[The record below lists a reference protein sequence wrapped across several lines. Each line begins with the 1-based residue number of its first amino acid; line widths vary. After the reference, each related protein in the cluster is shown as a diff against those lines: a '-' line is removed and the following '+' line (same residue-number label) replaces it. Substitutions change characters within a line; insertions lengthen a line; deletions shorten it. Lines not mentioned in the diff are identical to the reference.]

1 MSTPDSLSSTGK
13 TSPSA
18 QHIGTTMAGSEPAW
32 PQRPTASPGA
42 PNIVVVLVDDVGF
55 ADLGCQGSEIA
66 TPNLDR
72 LAAEGVQFTN
82 FHSAPMCSPTRA
94 ALLTGLNPHRAGVG
108 HVAQDDPGFPGYRA
122 ELADDAVTMAETLRD
137 QGWATFCVGKWHLCR
152 DADTSAA
159 GPMHSW
165 PIQRGFER
173 FYGILDAF
181 TNLHHPHQL
190 VSDNS
195 HLNIDT
201 YPDGYHLTDDLT
213 DTAIAMIRQRRA
225 VRPDQPFLMYLAHPA
240 AHAPLHARAADIERY
255 AGVYDCGWDDIR
267 ARRHARQIELGIV
280 APGTPL
286 PPRNDEPGDDV
297 PAWDDLDDD
306 SRRLFAAYMATY
318 AAMVD
323 HLDQSMGVLRNA
335 LTDMGIWDDTI
346 VVFVSDNGASRE
358 GEATGTTNYYNHL
371 AAQVGANTADLAD
384 DLARIDLIGGPR
396 TMAHYPRGWAMA
408 SNTPFRLYKRN
419 THAGGHQVPCI
430 MHVGSNVADRAN
442 VHTTAGLRHQY
453 GHVVDVWPT
462 LADLAGV
469 DLANRRRDPASAGS
483 DAAASGSDD
492 HDHGLA
498 HDHEHEHDLDGVSLV
513 PVLANAAHPEVRT
526 EQLYELAGHRGLYH
540 QGWEVVSRHMGPAGF
555 DDSEWELYDLQ
566 TDPTET
572 RNLAAGEPDRVAD
585 LSKRWDQLARAGQ
598 VYPLDEGSSWRW
610 IARRADDRVHDQP
623 LTLWPGTPSLDHWRS
638 SRLLWHRTCD
648 VTITLRHQPGD
659 AGVVVAHGDQGG
671 GYVVWVDDG
680 RVWAAFNDG
689 NGHLTELDGGVLADG
704 PVTVGLRIEAPGGWR
719 TNLVLS
725 VDGDQRTRVDDL
737 PMLFPLAPFEGISIG
752 RDPRSPVHWDLHLR
766 HGSFAFTGDLHTVHY
781 QPGAPAPDHPENFLE
796 ITRQIGS
803 AYE

>member
-1 MSTPDSLSSTGK
+1 
-13 TSPSA
+13 
-18 QHIGTTMAGSEPAW
+18 MAGSEPVW
-32 PQRPTASPGA
+32 PQRPSAPPGA

-55 ADLGCQGSEIA
+55 ADLGCQGSEIP

-72 LAAEGVQFTN
+72 LATEGVQFTN

-122 ELADDAVTMAETLRD
+122 ELADDCVTMAETLRAS
-137 QGWATFCVGKWHLCR
+137 GWATFCVGKWHLCR

-165 PIQRGFER
+165 PVQRGFER

-195 HLNIDT
+195 HLDVDT

-213 DTAIAMIRQRRA
+213 DMAIAMIAQRQA

-240 AHAPLHARAADIERY
+240 AHAPLHARADDIALF
-255 AGVYDCGWDDIR
+255 AGVYDCGWDEIR

-286 PPRNDEPGDDV
+286 PPRNDEPGDEV
-297 PAWDDLDDD
+297 PAWDDLDADTQ
-306 SRRLFAAYMATY
+306 RLFAAYMATY
-318 AAMVD
+318 AGMVH
-323 HLDQSMGVLRNA
+323 HLDRSMGQLRAA

-346 VVFVSDNGASRE
+346 VVFMSDNGASRE

-371 AAQVGANTADLAD
+371 AAQVGAGTADVAD
-384 DLARIDLIGGPR
+384 DVARIDLIGGPR

-430 MHVGSNVADRAN
+430 MHVGANVAAN
-442 VHTTAGLRHQY
+442 ADVSTVAGLRHQY
-453 GHVVDVWPT
+453 AHVVDVWPT

-469 DLANRRRDPASAGS
+469 DLTRGTGGHAGASASAPDGI
-483 DAAASGSDD
+483 AAG
-492 HDHGLA
+492 
-498 HDHEHEHDLDGVSLV
+498 LDGVSLV
-513 PVLANAAHPEVRT
+513 PVLGDPGHDEVRT
-526 EQLYELAGHRGLYH
+526 EQLYELAGHRGLYR

-555 DDSEWELYDLQ
+555 DDTEWELYDLAN
-566 TDPTET
+566 DPTET
-572 RNLAAGEPDRVAD
+572 NNLADDDAERVGQ
-585 LSKRWDQLARAGQ
+585 LSARWDELARAGQ

-610 IARRADDRVHDQP
+610 IARRDDDRVHDQP
-623 LTLWPGTPSLDHWRS
+623 LTMWPGTPSLDHWRS

-648 VTITLRHQPGD
+648 VTIRLHHRTGD
-659 AGVVVAHGDQGG
+659 AGVLVAHGDQGG

-680 RVWAAFNDG
+680 RVHAAFNDG
-689 NGHLTELDGGVLADG
+689 NGHLTELDGGGLPDG
-704 PVTVGLRIEAPGGWR
+704 PVTIGLRIEAPGGWR
-719 TNLVLS
+719 TNLALS
-725 VDGDQRTRVDDL
+725 VAGDERARVDDL
-737 PMLFPLAPFEGISIG
+737 PMLFPLAPFEGISVG
-752 RDPRSPVHWDLHLR
+752 RDPRSPVHWDLHQR
-766 HGSFAFTGDLHTVHY
+766 HGSFPFSGELHRVDY

>member
-1 MSTPDSLSSTGK
+1 
-13 TSPSA
+13 
-18 QHIGTTMAGSEPAW
+18 MAGSEPSW
-32 PQRPTASPGA
+32 PERPTAPLGA

-72 LAAEGVQFTN
+72 LAAEGMQFTN

-94 ALLTGLNPHRAGVG
+94 SLLTGLNPHRAGVG

-122 ELADDAVTMAETLRD
+122 ELADDVVTMAETLRD
-137 QGWATFCVGKWHLCR
+137 EGWATFCLGKWHLCR

-165 PIQRGFER
+165 PVQRGFER

-195 HLNIDT
+195 HLDIDT
-201 YPDGYHLTDDLT
+201 YPEGYNLTDDLT
-213 DTAIAMIRQRRA
+213 DTAIAMIRQRHA

-240 AHAPLHARAADIERY
+240 AHAPLHARASDIERY
-255 AGVYDCGWDDIR
+255 AGVYDCGWDEIR
-267 ARRHARQIELGIV
+267 SRRHARQIELGIV
-280 APGTPL
+280 APGTAL
-286 PPRNDEPGDDV
+286 PPRNDEPGDEV

-306 SRRLFAAYMATY
+306 RRRLFAAYMATY
-318 AAMVD
+318 AAAVD
-323 HLDQSMGVLRNA
+323 HLDQSIGALRHA
-335 LTDMGIWDDTI
+335 LTEMGTWDNTI
-346 VVFVSDNGASRE
+346 VVFMSDNGASRE
-358 GEATGTTNYYNHL
+358 GESNGTTNYYNHL
-371 AAQVGANTADLAD
+371 AVQVGADTTDVAD

-430 MHVGSNVADRAN
+430 MHVGSQVNASI
-442 VHTTAGLRHQY
+442 TPGLRHQY

-462 LADLAGV
+462 LAALAGIDLAGSGPTGDGTGGERPAV
-469 DLANRRRDPASAGS
+469 DTPAVDTQAADAPAG
-483 DAAASGSDD
+483 
-492 HDHGLA
+492 
-498 HDHEHEHDLDGVSLV
+498 LDGVSLV
-513 PVLANAAHPEVRT
+513 PVLADPNHGEVRR
-526 EQLYELAGHRGLYH
+526 EQLYELAGHRGLYRD
-540 QGWEVVSRHMGPAGF
+540 GWEVVSRHVGPAGF
-555 DDSEWELYDLQ
+555 DDGEWELYDLGD
-566 TDPTET
+566 DPTET
-572 RNLAAGEPDRVAD
+572 RDLSDDNPGRVAE
-585 LSKRWDQLARAGQ
+585 LSRRWDELARAGQ

-610 IARRADDRVHDQP
+610 IARRDADRVHEQP
-623 LTLWPGTPSLDHWRS
+623 LTLWPRTPSLDHWRS

-648 VTITLRHQPGD
+648 ITIDITHATDD
-659 AGVVVAHGDQGG
+659 AGVLVAHGDQGG
-671 GYVVWVDDG
+671 GYVVWVEHG
-680 RVWAAFNDG
+680 RVHTAFNDG
-689 NGHLTELDGGVLADG
+689 NGHLTELDGGELPIG
-704 PVTVGLRIEAPGGWR
+704 PVTIELRIEAPGGWR

-725 VDGDQRTRVDDL
+725 VAGTERARADDL

-752 RDPRSPVHWDLHLR
+752 RDPRSPVHWDLHQR
-766 HGSFAFTGDLHTVHY
+766 HGSFAFTGIIHQVHY

>member
-1 MSTPDSLSSTGK
+1 
-13 TSPSA
+13 
-18 QHIGTTMAGSEPAW
+18 MAGSEPSW
-32 PQRPTASPGA
+32 PERPTAPRGA

-66 TPNLDR
+66 TPHLDR

-122 ELADDAVTMAETLRD
+122 ELADDVVTMAETLRD
-137 QGWATFCVGKWHLCR
+137 EGWATFCVGKWHLCR

-165 PIQRGFER
+165 PVQRGFER

-195 HLNIDT
+195 HLDIDT
-201 YPDGYHLTDDLT
+201 YPDSYNLTDDLT
-213 DTAIAMIRQRRA
+213 DTAIAMIRQRHA

-240 AHAPLHARAADIERY
+240 AHAPLHARASDIERY
-255 AGVYDCGWDDIR
+255 DGVYECGWDEIR

-280 APGTPL
+280 APGTAL
-286 PPRNDEPGDDV
+286 PPRNAEPGDEV

-306 SRRLFAAYMATY
+306 RRRLFAAYMATF
-318 AAMVD
+318 AAAVD
-323 HLDQSMGVLRNA
+323 HLDQSIGALRHA
-335 LTDMGIWDDTI
+335 LTEMGTWDNTI
-346 VVFVSDNGASRE
+346 VVFMSDNGASRE
-358 GEATGTTNYYNHL
+358 GEANGTTNYYNHL
-371 AAQVGANTADLAD
+371 AAQVGADTTDVAH

-430 MHVGSNVADRAN
+430 MHVGSQVNAS
-442 VHTTAGLRHQY
+442 TTPGLRHQY

-462 LADLAGV
+462 LADLIGIN
-469 DLANRRRDPASAGS
+469 LAGS
-483 DAAASGSDD
+483 GPTGDDADPTGVGASGETPAVHTPS
-492 HDHGLA
+492 G
-498 HDHEHEHDLDGVSLV
+498 LDGVSLV
-513 PVLANAAHPEVRT
+513 PVLADPDHEEVRC
-526 EQLYELAGHRGLYH
+526 EQLYELAGHRGLYRD
-540 QGWEVVSRHMGPAGF
+540 GWEVVSRHVGPAGF
-555 DDSEWELYDLQ
+555 DDSEWELYDLGD
-566 TDPTET
+566 DPTET
-572 RNLAAGEPDRVAD
+572 RDLSDNNPARVAE
-585 LSKRWDQLARAGQ
+585 LSRRWDELARAGQ

-610 IARRADDRVHDQP
+610 IARRDADRVHEQP
-623 LTLWPGTPSLDHWRS
+623 LTLWPRTPSLDHWRS

-648 VTITLRHQPGD
+648 ITIDITHATD
-659 AGVVVAHGDQGG
+659 DVGVLVAHGDQGG
-671 GYVVWVDDG
+671 GYVVWVDNG
-680 RVWAAFNDG
+680 RVRTAFNDG
-689 NGHLTELDGGVLADG
+689 NGHLSELDGGELPIG
-704 PVTVGLRIEAPGGWR
+704 PTTIELRIEAPGGWR

-725 VDGDQRTRVDDL
+725 VAGTERARADDL

-752 RDPRSPVHWDLHLR
+752 RDPRSPVHWDLHQR
-766 HGSFAFTGDLHTVHY
+766 HGSFAFTGIIHQVHY